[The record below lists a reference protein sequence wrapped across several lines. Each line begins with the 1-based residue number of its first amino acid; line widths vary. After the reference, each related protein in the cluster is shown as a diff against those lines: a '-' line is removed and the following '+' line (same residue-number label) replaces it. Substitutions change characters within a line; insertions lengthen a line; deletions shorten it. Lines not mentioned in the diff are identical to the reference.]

1 MTKLKEILKK
11 NGGISLIKNYCR
23 NHVLLTAIC
32 EFLLLGRDR
41 TSLEILRLSVQQKV
55 KIKLRKKY
63 IKKLIRFD
71 KNYIEQKKEFSNK
84 IWICWFQGIEN
95 APDIVKKCYNSV
107 KNNLSN
113 KEIILITEKNMSDY
127 VSFPDYIMKKW
138 KAGIITNTHMTDLL
152 RLELLSK
159 YGGMWLDAT
168 VFCSRKIE
176 EIPEYYFNSNLFM
189 YQCLKP
195 GRDGHAIYI
204 SSWLISAKSNN
215 KILMATQYLCYEYW
229 KKNNKM
235 IDYFLLHDFLSIVL
249 EFYEEDWKKIIPVDN
264 STPHIL
270 LLRLFDKYDEDIWNS
285 IKEKVPF
292 HKLTYKFEKE
302 KMKEEETFYKRLLK

>member
-285 IKEKVPF
+285 IKEQVPF

>member
-71 KNYIEQKKEFSNK
+71 KNYIEQKKEVSNK

-95 APDIVKKCYNSV
+95 APDIVKKCYDSV

-113 KEIILITEKNMSDY
+113 KEIILITEKNMSNY

-195 GRDGHAIYI
+195 GRDGHTTYI

-215 KILMATQYLCYEYW
+215 KILMATKYLCYEYW

-264 STPHIL
+264 SAPHIL

-285 IKEKVPF
+285 IKEQVPF

-302 KMKEEETFYKRLLK
+302 KMKEEKTFYKTLLK

>member
-71 KNYIEQKKEFSNK
+71 KNYIEQKKEFSDK

-195 GRDGHAIYI
+195 GRDGHATYI

-285 IKEKVPF
+285 IKEQVPF

-302 KMKEEETFYKRLLK
+302 KMKEERTFYKRLLK

>member
-71 KNYIEQKKEFSNK
+71 KNYIEQKKEVSNK

-95 APDIVKKCYNSV
+95 APDIVKKCYDSV

-113 KEIILITEKNMSDY
+113 KEIILITEKNMSNY

-195 GRDGHAIYI
+195 GRDGHTTYI

-264 STPHIL
+264 SAPHIL

-285 IKEKVPF
+285 IKEQVPF

-302 KMKEEETFYKRLLK
+302 KMKEERTFYKRLLK

>member
-1 MTKLKEILKK
+1 M
-11 NGGISLIKNYCR
+11 
-23 NHVLLTAIC
+23 TAIC

-285 IKEKVPF
+285 IKEQVPF

>member
-1 MTKLKEILKK
+1 M
-11 NGGISLIKNYCR
+11 
-23 NHVLLTAIC
+23 
-32 EFLLLGRDR
+32 
-41 TSLEILRLSVQQKV
+41 
-55 KIKLRKKY
+55 
-63 IKKLIRFD
+63 
-71 KNYIEQKKEFSNK
+71 
-84 IWICWFQGIEN
+84 
-95 APDIVKKCYNSV
+95 
-107 KNNLSN
+107 
-113 KEIILITEKNMSDY
+113 ITEKNMSDY

-285 IKEKVPF
+285 IKEQVPF